1 MGKFKFEMGATV
13 DFAHSAEVGRVIG
26 RAEYETA
33 EPSYLVRYRAGDG
46 RQVENW
52 WSESALK
59 N

>member
-1 MGKFKFEMGATV
+1 MQFKYELGQLVTLSRSDEEGEIIA
-13 DFAHSAEVGRVIG
+13 
-26 RAEYETA
+26 RAEYSTS

-52 WSESALK
+52 WSESAI